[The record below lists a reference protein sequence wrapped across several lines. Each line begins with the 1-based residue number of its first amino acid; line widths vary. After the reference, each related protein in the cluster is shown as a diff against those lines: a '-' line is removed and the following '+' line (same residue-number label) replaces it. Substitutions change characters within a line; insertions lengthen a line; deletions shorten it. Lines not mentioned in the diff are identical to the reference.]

1 MFLRPP
7 ERSPD
12 RPAAVAI
19 RRGPSRVGIREAQAA
34 GAATLQSVA
43 DGLNARGIATATG
56 KGLWEPTFGTC
67 SRASRLSPLTAAGRP
82 RARGLH
88 KKARLGLG

>member
-19 RRGPSRVGIREAQAA
+19 RLASEAQVA

-43 DGLNARGIATATG
+43 DGLNARRDRNGDAEGAVG
-56 KGLWEPTFGTC
+56 AHQRSELA
-67 SRASRLSPLTAAGRP
+67 RAPRLSPLTAAGRP